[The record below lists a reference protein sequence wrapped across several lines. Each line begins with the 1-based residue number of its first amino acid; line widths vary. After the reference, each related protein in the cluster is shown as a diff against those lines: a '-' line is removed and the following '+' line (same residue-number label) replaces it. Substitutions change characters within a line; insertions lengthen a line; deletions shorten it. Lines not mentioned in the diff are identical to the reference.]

1 MAPPTNKRAAVCG
14 TDVSPL
20 LRLCVR
26 AVNKAAEVEMLP
38 ADASRSRPRAC
49 RAWPQTRG
57 ELVELRLKSGR
68 HGAEGSVR
76 TNERSLSGRVE
87 EVMLAS
93 TAPALRRG
101 RTDVG
106 THHSLALEA
115 LERHVHGAR
124 RELAART
131 REDFPMNRG
140 AKRAVAEAQQRQE
153 HEQFELSEN
162 RAYSGRP
169 HIELTGAPPHT
180 SRLRSSS
187 FGEARRSLGEGG
199 GSVACGGPAPRA
211 APSQARRARLIVTL
225 YVIWAR
231 RQIFWLAVYVPRR
244 YDSAASSSAAPRSGW
259 RVTESMQRRWGGT
272 FA

>member
-1 MAPPTNKRAAVCG
+1 MMRTSGKQRGQVGDGLERNGAEAAHDDSDDRV
-14 TDVSPL
+14 
-20 LRLCVR
+20 
-26 AVNKAAEVEMLP
+26 ALP

-49 RAWPQTRG
+49 RARPQTRG

-106 THHSLALEA
+106 AHHSLALEA

-131 REDFPMNRG
+131 REDFPVNRS

-153 HEQFELSEN
+153 HELFELSEN

-169 HIELTGAPPHT
+169 HIELPWGSAPHPPPPLFELQRG
-180 SRLRSSS
+180 SRKPWRRRRLGRLR
-187 FGEARRSLGEGG
+187 
-199 GSVACGGPAPRA
+199 GPAPRA

-244 YDSAASSSAAPRSGW
+244 YDSAASSSAAPRWGW